1 MVVRRVRCSPS
12 RERVIFWKYEMPA
25 SFLVL
30 NFYMADF
37 PQPRAGEN
45 STRPLRVREHR
56 KTAYRISLQYAVAIK
71 KRLVCCHCNLGTG

>member
-1 MVVRRVRCSPS
+1 MCHFYVLHLHCK
-12 RERVIFWKYEMPA
+12 FA
-25 SFLVL
+25 VL